1 MAQALQSED
10 EEYRSE
16 QVTEFDEVSLPDHKN
31 WFQVSV
37 LKLQV
42 DDRLET

>member
-16 QVTEFDEVSLPDHKN
+16 QVTEFDEVSLPDHKKL
-31 WFQVSV
+31 VSGFRFEV
-37 LKLQV
+37 AG
-42 DDRLET
+42 